1 MNSID
6 ILKNNNLK
14 VTKQRIEILDM
25 INILGLNSS
34 IKNISSK
41 ITDMDK
47 STIYRILNI
56 LYENGILEKII
67 GKDNQIIYV
76 ISDEHK
82 HYMKC
87 LKCGSIQEID
97 KCPFDDNKNNSNIN
111 GFKVIRHSLIIE
123 GICKNCQ

>member
-14 VTKQRIEILDM
+14 VTKQRLEVLDM
-25 INILGLNSS
+25 INILGIDSS
-34 IKNISSK
+34 IKNISNR
-41 ITDMDK
+41 ITNMDK

-67 GKDNQIIYV
+67 GKYDQIIYV

-87 LKCGSIQEID
+87 LKCGSITEID
-97 KCPFDDNKNNSNIN
+97 KCPFDNNKNNSYID

>member
-97 KCPFDDNKNNSNIN
+97 KCPFDDNNSNIN